1 MGTLKLRTIF
11 ISDVHLGTRDAQA
24 EHLLDF
30 LRHSESEYLYLVGDI
45 VDFWKARS
53 GWYWP
58 RLHTEIV
65 QAVLEK
71 ARRGTRVVYIPG
83 NHDEWLR
90 DHAGAEFNGI
100 EIRLGM
106 VHQTLQGKRLLL
118 LHGDEFDN
126 AVRCNRLL
134 SHVGSGFYDVLLYL
148 NRIYNGIR
156 RRLGFPYWSL
166 SSYIKRRV
174 KNAMAY
180 VDRFAAAACHE
191 ATRHKVDG
199 LVCGHIHHPALAE
212 VDGVRYINT
221 GDWVE
226 HCSAV
231 VETLQGDLHLLNWAE
246 ESVHWIDRN
255 AAPVTPPEPAFAEQ
269 TGG

>member
-1 MGTLKLRTIF
+1 MSTLKLRTIF

-30 LRHSESEYLYLVGDI
+30 LRHTESEYLYLLGDI

-58 RLHTEIV
+58 RQHSEVV
-65 QAVLEK
+65 QAILDK
-71 ARRGTRVVYIPG
+71 ARRGTRVVYVPG

-90 DHAGAEFNGI
+90 DYIGTEFNGI
-100 EIRLGM
+100 ELRQGL
-106 VHQTLQGKRLLL
+106 VHRTLQGERLLL
-118 LHGDEFDN
+118 LHGDEFDS

-148 NRIYNGIR
+148 NRAYNALR
-156 RRLGFPYWSL
+156 RRCGFSYWSL

-174 KNAMAY
+174 KNARDY
-180 VDRFAAAACHE
+180 IERYEAAALHE
-191 ATRHKVDG
+191 AQRHKVDG
-199 LVCGHIHHPALAE
+199 LVCGHIHQPALRE
-212 VDGVRYINT
+212 VDGVRYLNT

-231 VETLQGDLHLLNWAE
+231 VETQSGELHLINWAT
-246 ESVHWIDRN
+246 ESVHWLHEQEE
-255 AAPVTPPEPAFAEQ
+255 AAPVAASVA
-269 TGG
+269 G